1 MPKMYS
7 VNILDLAVE
16 DIVERIDY
24 VRNRWGD
31 DVADNAYS
39 GLMDKLKLLE
49 TQPRMGSVPTEL
61 SKLGIS
67 TFRVIVHESHTKVLS
82 ELDHETETIN
92 IHMVYSSN
100 QDFQALLYKRIMRS

>member
-1 MPKMYS
+1 MPEMYS

-31 DVADNAYS
+31 DVADNAYRD
-39 GLMDKLKLLE
+39 LMDKLNLLE
-49 TQPRMGSVPTEL
+49 TQPHMGSVPEEL
-61 SKLGIS
+61 IKLGIS
-67 TFRVIVHESHTKVLS
+67 TFRIIVHASHTKVLY
-82 ELDHETETIN
+82 ELEAETETIN

-100 QDFQALLYKRIMRS
+100 QDFQALLYKRIMRA

>member
-1 MPKMYS
+1 MYS

-31 DVADNAYS
+31 DVADNAYIE
-39 GLMDKLKLLE
+39 LMDKLNLLE
-49 TQPRMGSVPTEL
+49 TQPRMGSVPDEL

-67 TFRVIVHESHTKVLS
+67 AFRVIVHASHTKVLY
-82 ELDHETETIN
+82 EVDAETETIH

-100 QDFQALLYKRIMRS
+100 QDFQALLYKRIMRA

>member
-1 MPKMYS
+1 MPEMHS

-31 DVADNAYS
+31 DLADNAYRE
-39 GLMDKLKLLE
+39 LMDKLNLLE

-67 TFRVIVHESHTKVLS
+67 TFRVIVHAPHTKVLY
-82 ELDHETETIN
+82 ELDDETETIH